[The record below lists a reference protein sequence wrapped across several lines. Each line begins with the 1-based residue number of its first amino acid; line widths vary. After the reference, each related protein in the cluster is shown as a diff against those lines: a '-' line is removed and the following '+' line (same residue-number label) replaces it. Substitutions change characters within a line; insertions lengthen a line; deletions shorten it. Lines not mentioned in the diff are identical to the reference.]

1 MIVTL
6 KSPEVRLIYNDNLN
20 SGADP
25 IDMKIGY
32 YENGVA
38 KVEPLK
44 NGIYTFKN
52 EGTVLYFWGNNPKGL
67 TKRDEDLSW
76 ASHVNFSWSCTTGY
90 ISISG
95 SVMGLL
101 NNGTDDTFKII
112 PNDYC
117 FDSLFDNSNA
127 IANIDRGFYQQ

>member
-44 NGIYTFKN
+44 NGIYAFKN
-52 EGTVLYFWGNNPKGL
+52 EA
-67 TKRDEDLSW
+67 LS
-76 ASHVNFSWSCTTGY
+76 F
-90 ISISG
+90 ISEE
-95 SVMGLL
+95 
-101 NNGTDDTFKII
+101 II
-112 PNDYC
+112 LKD
-117 FDSLFDNSNA
+117 
-127 IANIDRGFYQQ
+127 